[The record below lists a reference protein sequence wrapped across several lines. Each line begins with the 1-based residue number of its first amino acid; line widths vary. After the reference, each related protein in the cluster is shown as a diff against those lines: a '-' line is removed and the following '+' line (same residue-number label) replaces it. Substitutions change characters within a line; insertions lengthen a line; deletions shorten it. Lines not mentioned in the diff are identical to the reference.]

1 MEVDLL
7 DAYLVPLVWAAV
19 ALVAATGAAR
29 DRAVQVGLAITTL
42 ITVAGRIADGRPEHI
57 AVLGGV
63 AVVVAIA
70 AGRLGDRATLAGAA
84 SLTVAAACFDLLDR
98 SVGVESWGWLLV
110 GGAAA
115 VSAAIVLE
123 RRDADAMAETSI
135 G

>member
-1 MEVDLL
+1 MGKS
-7 DAYLVPLVWAAV
+7 APV
-19 ALVAATGAAR
+19 ASASQVA
-29 DRAVQVGLAITTL
+29 
-42 ITVAGRIADGRPEHI
+42 
-57 AVLGGV
+57 
-63 AVVVAIA
+63 
-70 AGRLGDRATLAGAA
+70 
-84 SLTVAAACFDLLDR
+84 VAAATFDLLDR